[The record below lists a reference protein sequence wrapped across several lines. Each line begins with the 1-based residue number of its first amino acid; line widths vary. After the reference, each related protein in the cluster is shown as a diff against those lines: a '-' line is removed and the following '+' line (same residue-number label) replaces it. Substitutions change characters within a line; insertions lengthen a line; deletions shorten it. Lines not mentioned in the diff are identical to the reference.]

1 MLGAASARV
10 GLDLLLTRNFRIV
23 LGGVQQH
30 CSHAFEAFLEGDDY
44 LRLRRKVWRMASF
57 SWDTNVKTKTEK
69 FMAPI

>member
-23 LGGVQQH
+23 LGGVVQQH

-44 LRLRRKVWRMASF
+44 VYVERFGEWQVIVGILM
-57 SWDTNVKTKTEK
+57 
-69 FMAPI
+69 

>member
-30 CSHAFEAFLEGDDY
+30 CSHAFEALFWKGTITITSTSKGLENG
-44 LRLRRKVWRMASF
+44 
-57 SWDTNVKTKTEK
+57 K
-69 FMAPI
+69 F

>member
-30 CSHAFEAFLEGDDY
+30 SSHAFEAFLEGDDY
-44 LRLRRKVWRMASF
+44 VYVERFGEWQVLVGILM
-57 SWDTNVKTKTEK
+57 
-69 FMAPI
+69 

>member
-1 MLGAASARV
+1 MLGAATSARV
-10 GLDLLLTRNFRIV
+10 GLDLLPTRNFRIV

-44 LRLRRKVWRMASF
+44 VRLKVWRMASF
-57 SWDTNVKTKTEK
+57 SWDNNVKTKTEK